1 MKTFRTIILTVFVLL
16 MLIPVLYLLVG
27 SLMGKGELKELL
39 APVLG
44 QTKGYVAGRL
54 LPEYPTMESY
64 VELLLDTPEFFVMF
78 WNSVKMTLGI
88 LAGQLLVAV
97 PAAWG
102 LANFQFPGRK
112 FLFTLYIALM
122 MMPFQVLMLS
132 NYLVLDGLSLLD
144 SQDVIIFP
152 AVFSTFPVFI
162 MYRFFAGVP
171 DSLIEAAKL
180 DGAGNFQIF
189 WRIGLPLGSP
199 GILSAMVLGF
209 LEYWNLIEQPMA
221 FLKTKSLWPLSLF
234 LPNIGMEQAGLAFAT
249 SIVVLIPALLVF
261 LAGQEYLEQGILA
274 TATKE

>member
-1 MKTFRTIILTVFVLL
+1 MKTFRTIILTVFGLL

-64 VELLLDTPEFFVMF
+64 VELLLDTPEFFVLF

-102 LANFQFPGRK
+102 LAKFQFPGRK

-144 SQDVIIFP
+144 SQAGIIFP

-171 DSLIEAAKL
+171 DSLIEAAQI
-180 DGAGNFQIF
+180 DGAILVVAATDGPMPQTREHIKTRWCWKFSDFLENWSSLGFTGN
-189 WRIGLPLGSP
+189 PLGN
-199 GILSAMVLGF
+199 GIRFFGVL
-209 LEYWNLIEQPMA
+209 E
-221 FLKTKSLWPLSLF
+221 SD
-234 LPNIGMEQAGLAFAT
+234 
-249 SIVVLIPALLVF
+249 
-261 LAGQEYLEQGILA
+261 
-274 TATKE
+274 